1 MKSIILIAIL
11 AVLSLSMFTDDLAEK
26 YSIEVLAEGTQGT
39 KPNKNDN
46 VKMHYEGKLK
56 DGTVFDS
63 SYTRN
68 SPLPLRI
75 GSGQVIKCWD

>member
-1 MKSIILIAIL
+1 MKIIILIVLL
-11 AVLSLSMFTDDLAEK
+11 ALSFSLFTEDLTEK
-26 YSIEVLAEGTQGT
+26 YSIEILAEGKEGT

-46 VKMHYEGKLK
+46 VKMHYEGTLK

-63 SYTRN
+63 SYKRD